1 MEASTKQ
8 DLVFVELRERLQ
20 SGLFIVRTDV
30 VKDKS
35 EVSVTSG
42 DSALKIHIPDGIYEV
57 KLPPEVSLVE
67 RSCPKSPELNA
78 DGLHVRVR
86 LKVGQCPEAQ
96 DSAVQ
101 HLRAQ
106 RSYCFLCQSCGAVL
120 LKDRVFRRVLPLPNG
135 NWNTLVD
142 DWCCHPDPFAN
153 KKLHPQQQDCLLGD
167 TYFLLT
173 RDSSCDQSLTN
184 GVESSSN
191 TNTGSHLHSRK
202 ALGHRN
208 VVVCKNC
215 CAVLGEAVT
224 TGTMRFSPVSF
235 NELTSCILSKYLYV
249 VKICSLEHFLERVLS
264 SRLVELSSAQSIFR
278 FSIQTPD
285 GTAVIMLWLLNMD
298 TLIASFSEKAISGD
312 ILVSA
317 SDRHPNKHQS
327 CQAVRAIKVLYFP
340 CTHGQQ
346 DEAVQAWEKDISV
359 HPLILPRST
368 CGEVLQLLK
377 SSTATLPSSLCSM
390 NIYQVRIT
398 LSGYL
403 SHRKCVGTL

>member
-1 MEASTKQ
+1 
-8 DLVFVELRERLQ
+8 
-20 SGLFIVRTDV
+20 LFFRTDV

-96 DSAVQ
+96 DSAIQ

-184 GVESSSN
+184 GVESSN
-191 TNTGSHLHSRK
+191 TNTGSHLYSRK

-224 TGTMRFSPVSF
+224 TEVLKFYITEVVVRQ
-235 NELTSCILSKYLYV
+235 NEDGVDTVPQIRQ
-249 VKICSLEHFLERVLS
+249 HFLERALS

-359 HPLILPRST
+359 HPLIFPRST

-390 NIYQVRIT
+390 NSYQV
-398 LSGYL
+398 
-403 SHRKCVGTL
+403 

>member
-1 MEASTKQ
+1 METSTKQ

-96 DSAVQ
+96 DSAIQ

-184 GVESSSN
+184 GVESSN
-191 TNTGSHLHSRK
+191 TNTGSHLYSRK

-224 TGTMRFSPVSF
+224 TEVLKFYITEVVVRQ
-235 NELTSCILSKYLYV
+235 NEDGVDTVPQIR
-249 VKICSLEHFLERVLS
+249 EHFLERALS

-390 NIYQVRIT
+390 NSYQVA
-398 LSGYL
+398 YL
-403 SHRKCVGTL
+403 RR

>member
-1 MEASTKQ
+1 METSTKQ

-96 DSAVQ
+96 DSAIQ

-184 GVESSSN
+184 GVESSN
-191 TNTGSHLHSRK
+191 TNTGSHLYSRK
-202 ALGHRN
+202 QALGHRN

-224 TGTMRFSPVSF
+224 TEVLKFYITEVVVRQ
-235 NELTSCILSKYLYV
+235 NEDGVDTVPQIR
-249 VKICSLEHFLERVLS
+249 EHFLERALS

-390 NIYQVRIT
+390 NSYQVA
-398 LSGYL
+398 YL
-403 SHRKCVGTL
+403 RR